1 MISKIL
7 ISSDFEAVKSDL
19 EDKHKHMVKFFISDE
34 FLLENANAMIC
45 EAYIAEAEP
54 KLLVA
59 MAKSYRNE
67 AQNRLLKII
76 EEPPKNIY
84 FMLVAPSINMLLP
97 TIRSRLITENKAQKK
112 QRLSS
117 GLNIKQ
123 LDLKDV
129 YEYLQS
135 IEAKERGEL
144 GKNELKE
151 LVIAIISE
159 ALEAG
164 IKFNQDELSYFYNQ
178 VVLADLN
185 TKAVN
190 LLVPIFL
197 TILKKSRV

>member
-84 FMLVAPSINMLLP
+84 FMLVVPSINMLLP

-135 IEAKERGEL
+135 IEAKDRGEL

>member
-135 IEAKERGEL
+135 IEAKDRGEL

>member
-7 ISSDFEAVKSDL
+7 ISSDFEAVKSEL
-19 EDKHKHMVKFFISDE
+19 EDTHKYMVKFFISDE
-34 FLLENANAMIC
+34 FLLDNANAMIC

-76 EEPPKNIY
+76 EEPPRNIY

-97 TIRSRLITENKAQKK
+97 TIRSRLITENKIQKK

-129 YEYLQS
+129 YEYLQT
-135 IEAKERGEL
+135 IETKDRSEF

-151 LVIAIISE
+151 LVISIISE